1 MSDSDDM
8 DYPPL
13 KRVNSTKDYGE
24 APHDLEFE
32 LRFKPFL
39 KDKARL
45 LYTLKKNE
53 SLPYSTDLEGLASCF
68 L

>member
-32 LRFKPFL
+32 VQTIPEGQGSTPLYSEEKPVS
-39 KDKARL
+39 
-45 LYTLKKNE
+45 
-53 SLPYSTDLEGLASCF
+53 SLFHRS
-68 L
+68 